1 MGIGPLSVALIG
13 AGGIAPAHLAA
24 LKADPRARI
33 VGIVDEDL
41 ARAESRAQE
50 AGHGVAAYTDLQ
62 ALLKEKPPKA
72 LVISTPPASHLEV
85 IRAGLR
91 ARMAILCEKPLAHTL
106 PEARKIVQVVHRSD
120 GLFVMGFCHRFV
132 DGIRRLKQLLD
143 SGELGRPL
151 LFRSHFSARIEG
163 IEATWFSHRELSGGG
178 VLMDTAILS
187 IDLFRYL
194 IGEIRSAVAR
204 SVSNLK
210 GLQVEDTGIMIV
222 ESREGCLGCIEAS
235 WMPPIG
241 AKILEIRGTEGTA
254 IWDYNVLR
262 WKCANDESWTEEK
275 LGKPYQTRFDAQMR
289 HFLTVAEGKAKP
301 LVTVEDGI
309 RAMEMAL
316 SVYREIQKPGHKKS
330 R

>member
-1 MGIGPLSVALIG
+1 MGIGTISVALIG

-24 LKADPRARI
+24 LKADPRARV
-33 VGIVDEDL
+33 VGIVDDDL
-41 ARAESRAQE
+41 TRAETRAQE
-50 AGHGVAAYTDLQ
+50 AGHGVAAYTDIQ
-62 ALLKEKPPKA
+62 SLLSEKKPKA
-72 LVISTPPASHLEV
+72 LVITTAPSSHLAA

-91 ARMAILCEKPLAHTL
+91 AHTAILCEKPLAHTL
-106 PEARKIVQVVHRSD
+106 PEARKIVQAVHRSD

-163 IEATWFSHRELSGGG
+163 IEATWFSRPELSGGG

-194 IGEIRSAVAR
+194 IGDIRGATAR
-204 SVSNLK
+204 CVNNLK

-254 IWDYNVLR
+254 IWDYNLLR
-262 WKCANDESWTEEK
+262 WKCSNDESWTEEK
-275 LGKPYQTRFDAQMR
+275 LGKPYQARFDGQIR
-289 HFLTVAEGKAKP
+289 HFLSVVEGKVKP
-301 LVTVEDGI
+301 LVSVEDGL

-316 SVYREIQKPGHKKS
+316 SVYREIQKPARKKT

>member
-1 MGIGPLSVALIG
+1 MGIGTISVGLIG

-24 LKADPRARI
+24 LKADSRARI

-41 ARAESRAQE
+41 ARAETRAQE
-50 AGHGVAAYTDLQ
+50 AGQGVAAYTDIQ
-62 ALLKEKPPKA
+62 LLLSEKKPKA
-72 LVISTPPASHLEV
+72 LLITTAPASHLAA

-91 ARMAILCEKPLAHTL
+91 ANTAILCEKPLAHKL
-106 PEARKIVQVVHRSD
+106 PEARKIVQAVHRSNSV
-120 GLFVMGFCHRFV
+120 FVMGFCHRFV
-132 DGIRRLKQLLD
+132 DGIRRLKQILD

-151 LFRSHFSARIEG
+151 LFRTHFSARIEG
-163 IEATWFSHRELSGGG
+163 IEATWFSHPELSGGG

-194 IGEIRSAVAR
+194 IGDIRGMSARCVR
-204 SVSNLK
+204 NLK

-222 ESREGCLGCIEAS
+222 ESREGCLGSIEAS
-235 WMPPIG
+235 WMPPVG

-275 LGKPYQTRFDAQMR
+275 LGKPYQARFDAQVR
-289 HFLTVAEGKAKP
+289 HFLTVVEGKAAP
-301 LVTVEDGI
+301 LVTVEDGL
-309 RAMEMAL
+309 RAMEIAQ
-316 SVYREIQKPGHKKS
+316 SVYRDMQKPGKKKA